1 MAFAK
6 SIPSITLNMIVD
18 LLDSEEIVS
27 SPACLSRSFKWV
39 SSMRWEKGVV
49 PEQDMIIVC
58 QDKAAEQTA
67 TLYPQSFLIVLA
79 DGEPAQALEKV
90 LHQALVIKH
99 SAASVNLLQKLQ
111 NYFLSIQAWLNELN
125 RAPASHEGIR
135 TALQKSS
142 VMLEAPLLLYGA
154 DLSLAEKSGFNAAMP
169 LCKTFLLREKEV
181 LNSVST
187 LHRPLVS
194 LKGTS
199 GSIYVEN
206 GLIQSEGNDP
216 LYALALHEKAPTA
229 GQRDLFKMFADVL
242 SLKAGKAFGRLPTS
256 QYSTYSLFNALICGR
271 YIGQG
276 QLNDFAFATGLPL
289 DSEFRLLCF
298 KFNEERPENDPTEL
312 MEPVR
317 RLNEGKC
324 LIAEYEGDLLAL
336 LHSKSLDSSLSNLTI
351 ENQLQGLSGS
361 FDGFVTVSQVFD
373 GISHLKLAYQ
383 ETQLV
388 AKCKGIVD
396 FEQYFTVAERKK
408 RKNVYTYE
416 ECLRFCI
423 LDFDEMSQEL
433 KDFSFSHTILEK
445 TLAEDAENGTNDIRI
460 LATYIHYERKAT
472 VVAEKLHMHRN
483 TVLYR
488 IGKIERR
495 FGLNLDES
503 WSRERVL
510 LDFSIFYN
518 KIMRNPELARAILG
532 QDVPSLLP
540 TLA

>member
-1 MAFAK
+1 M
-6 SIPSITLNMIVD
+6 
-18 LLDSEEIVS
+18 
-27 SPACLSRSFKWV
+27 
-39 SSMRWEKGVV
+39 
-49 PEQDMIIVC
+49 
-58 QDKAAEQTA
+58 
-67 TLYPQSFLIVLA
+67 
-79 DGEPAQALEKV
+79 
-90 LHQALVIKH
+90 
-99 SAASVNLLQKLQ
+99 
-111 NYFLSIQAWLNELN
+111 
-125 RAPASHEGIR
+125 
-135 TALQKSS
+135 
-142 VMLEAPLLLYGA
+142 
-154 DLSLAEKSGFNAAMP
+154 
-169 LCKTFLLREKEV
+169 
-181 LNSVST
+181 
-187 LHRPLVS
+187 
-194 LKGTS
+194 
-199 GSIYVEN
+199 
-206 GLIQSEGNDP
+206 
-216 LYALALHEKAPTA
+216 
-229 GQRDLFKMFADVL
+229 
-242 SLKAGKAFGRLPTS
+242 
-256 QYSTYSLFNALICGR
+256 
-271 YIGQG
+271 
-276 QLNDFAFATGLPL
+276 
-289 DSEFRLLCF
+289 
-298 KFNEERPENDPTEL
+298 
-312 MEPVR
+312 
-317 RLNEGKC
+317 
-324 LIAEYEGDLLAL
+324 LAL

-445 TLAEDAENGTNDIRI
+445 ILAEDAENGTNDIRI

>member
-1 MAFAK
+1 MQY
-6 SIPSITLNMIVD
+6 
-18 LLDSEEIVS
+18 EI
-27 SPACLSRSFKWV
+27 
-39 SSMRWEKGVV
+39 
-49 PEQDMIIVC
+49 I
-58 QDKAAEQTA
+58 
-67 TLYPQSFLIVLA
+67 
-79 DGEPAQALEKV
+79 GEPMPAV
-90 LHQALVIKH
+90 VCH
-99 SAASVNLLQKLQ
+99 LQ
-111 NYFLSIQAWLNELN
+111 NGESMTTERGSMCWMSPNMKM
-125 RAPASHEGIR
+125 S
-135 TALQKSS
+135 T
-142 VMLEAPLLLYGA
+142 GA
-154 DLSLAEKSGFNAAMP
+154 G
-169 LCKTFLLREKEV
+169 
-181 LNSVST
+181 
-187 LHRPLVS
+187 
-194 LKGTS
+194 G
-199 GSIYVEN
+199 
-206 GLIQSEGNDP
+206 
-216 LYALALHEKAPTA
+216 
-229 GQRDLFKMFADVL
+229 
-242 SLKAGKAFGRLPTS
+242 AGKAFGRLPTS

-351 ENQLQGLSGS
+351 ENQLQGLSDS

-445 TLAEDAENGTNDIRI
+445 ILAEDAENGTNDIRI